1 MKTPLFSLL
10 VLALPLS
17 FSFAQELPRGKV
29 LEKVICRADSSQ
41 SYALYLPSQ
50 YTPEKKWPILYA
62 FDAGARG
69 ALPVQR
75 FSEAAER
82 FGYILAGSNNSR
94 NGPNDP
100 ILKAIRALLEDTQSR
115 FSIDDR
121 RFYLAGFSGGARVAI
136 SVAFGLKHSVAGVI
150 ACGAGFPP
158 EITPSSSV
166 PFALFGTVGT
176 DDFNFPEMRHLD
188 QALDRFAVPHRIEVF
203 EGDHDW
209 LPSSLCVQ
217 AIEWMELQAMKSG
230 RKTKNEPFVEESF
243 QRAIQRLRAAEDAKQ
258 WLAAYDESVA
268 LVRDFKGLR
277 DVAGFEQKAEA
288 LRNSNHGKE
297 ALKQEKELEEK
308 QNLITARFFQIKN
321 NVKDP
326 ERDSSEMRDLRDAIR
341 DLKKK
346 SDLAR
351 DLPDRRMARRAL
363 TLVFVQLTQEAS
375 QQFEIKRYDISA
387 LDLLLGTMIRPDN
400 PALFYDL
407 ACVYAVDGKKREAI
421 LMLKNAVDKGFAD
434 VKALESDSHLDPV
447 RKEADFQRLLE
458 DLKKKTKP

>member
-1 MKTPLFSLL
+1 MKTRFFPLL

-17 FSFAQELPRGKV
+17 LSFAQELPRGKV
-29 LEKVICRADSSQ
+29 LEKVICRADNSQ

-75 FSEAAER
+75 FSEAAEK
-82 FGYILAGSNNSR
+82 FGYIVAGSNNSR
-94 NGPNDP
+94 NGPNEP
-100 ILKAIRALLEDTQSR
+100 IVRAIRALLEDTQSR

-121 RFYLAGFSGGARVAI
+121 RLYLAGFSGGARVAI
-136 SVAFGLKHSVAGVI
+136 SVAFSLKDSVAGVI

-158 EITPSSSV
+158 EIAPSASV

-176 DDFNFPEMRHLD
+176 EDFNFPEMRHLD

-209 LPSSLCVQ
+209 PPISLCLQ
-217 AIEWMELQAMKSG
+217 AIEWMELEAMKSG

-258 WLAAYDESVA
+258 WLAACDESMA

-277 DVAGFEQKAEA
+277 NVAGFEQKAEQ
-288 LRNSNHGKE
+288 LRNSNLVKQ
-297 ALKQEKELEEK
+297 ALRQEKELEEK
-308 QNLITARFFQIKN
+308 QNQFTARFFQIKN
-321 NVKDP
+321 NVKNP
-326 ERDSSEMRDLRDAIR
+326 ERDSSEMRDLRDTIQ

-346 SDLAR
+346 SDLSH
-351 DLPDRRMARRAL
+351 DIPDRRLARRIL
-363 TLVFVQLTQEAS
+363 TLVFVQLMQEAS

-387 LDLLLGTMIRPDN
+387 LDLFLGTMIRPDN

-407 ACVYAVDGKKREAI
+407 ACVYAVDGRKRDAI
-421 LMLKNAVDKGFAD
+421 LMLKTALDKGFAD
-434 VKALESDSHLDPV
+434 VKALGSDSHLDPI

-458 DLKKKTKP
+458 ELKRKTKP